1 MRHAWSRFLEG
12 LLYDLQ
18 FALRGLRRDRAF
30 TLAALAMLALAIGL
44 NVTVFTI
51 MDAMLFRGSLGRA
64 RRAAAWPGVRCVS
77 TPYCRSL

>member
-1 MRHAWSRFLEG
+1 VGVMRHSWSRFLEG

-30 TLAALAMLALAIGL
+30 ALADIAMLAFAIGL

-51 MDAMLFRGSLGRA
+51 MDAI
-64 RRAAAWPGVRCVS
+64 
-77 TPYCRSL
+77 